1 LDLFPQ
7 ARHIATIRRNSQ
19 FLARSWGIIGA
30 AVMAESTDQQT
41 KRAHSLLE
49 IAKEFLRLGFVA
61 FGGPAAHIAMMDE
74 RFVRRLAWVP
84 GEQFLDLVG
93 AVNLLPGP
101 SSTELAIYLGQ
112 IAGGLPGLLVA
123 GACFILPAAILVVG
137 FAWAYMQFG
146 ALPQVAGLL
155 FGIKPVVVALIAQA
169 IWNLGKTALK
179 STSLAALAVLVVALA
194 ALGLPVLLLLIAAGV
209 LWMVVRQGQT
219 LAKTRTGVTAF
230 LSTGAA
236 GSGVAVGVIP
246 AFLYFLKVGAVL
258 FGSGYVLLAVLRAD
272 LVVRLHWLTD
282 AQLLDAIAVS
292 QATPGPFF
300 TVATFVG
307 YLLGGSKGAAL
318 ATLGMFLPAFV
329 YVAATA
335 GFLPKLRKSPVAS
348 AFLDG
353 VNASAVALMACVGWQ
368 FTRAALVNIPAIVLA
383 VVSALLV
390 FRYKVNSAWLV
401 PGGAIAG
408 ILIRAFG
415 L

>member
-1 LDLFPQ
+1 
-7 ARHIATIRRNSQ
+7 
-19 FLARSWGIIGA
+19 
-30 AVMAESTDQQT
+30 
-41 KRAHSLLE
+41 
-49 IAKEFLRLGFVA
+49 
-61 FGGPAAHIAMMDE
+61 
-74 RFVRRLAWVP
+74 
-84 GEQFLDLVG
+84 
-93 AVNLLPGP
+93 
-101 SSTELAIYLGQ
+101 
-112 IAGGLPGLLVA
+112 
-123 GACFILPAAILVVG
+123 VVG

-146 ALPQVAGLL
+146 AVPQVAGLL

-179 STSLAALAVLVVALA
+179 STSLAALAVLVVVLA
-194 ALGLPVLLLLIAAGV
+194 ALGAPVLLLLIGAGV

-219 LAKTRTGVTAF
+219 LAKTRTGATAF
-230 LSTGAA
+230 LSTGAVGGTVAA
-236 GSGVAVGVIP
+236 GIVP

-300 TVATFVG
+300 TVATFIG
-307 YLLGGSKGAAL
+307 YLLGGWKGAAL
-318 ATLGMFLPAFV
+318 TTLGMFLPAFV

-335 GFLPKLRKSPVAS
+335 GFLPKLRKSPVAG

-353 VNASAVALMACVGWQ
+353 VNASAVALMAYVGWQ

-383 VVSALLV
+383 VASALLV

-401 PGGAIAG
+401 LGGAIAG
-408 ILIRAFG
+408 ILLQVFRAN
-415 L
+415 

>member
-1 LDLFPQ
+1 MDNPALQ
-7 ARHIATIRRNSQ
+7 EKRGSVAEVAR
-19 FLARSWGIIGA
+19 
-30 AVMAESTDQQT
+30 
-41 KRAHSLLE
+41 
-49 IAKEFLRLGFVA
+49 EFLRLGFIA
-61 FGGPAAHIAMMDE
+61 YGGPAAHVAMREE
-74 RFVRRLAWVP
+74 RFVRRRRWLTR
-84 GEQFLDLVG
+84 ERFLDLVG

-101 SSTELAIYLGQ
+101 SSTELAIYLGE
-112 IAGGLPGLLVA
+112 IRAGLAGLIIA
-123 GACFILPAAILVVG
+123 GACFILPAAFVVTAL
-137 FAWAYMQFG
+137 AWAYLKFG
-146 ALPQVAGLL
+146 AAPQVAGLL

-169 IWNLGKTALK
+169 VWNLGKTALK

-194 ALGLPVLLLLIAAGV
+194 ALGLPVLLLLIGAGV
-209 LWMVVRQGQT
+209 LWIVVRQGQT
-219 LAKTRTGVTAF
+219 LAKTNTGVTAF
-230 LSTGAA
+230 LSSGAA
-236 GSGVAVGVIP
+236 GSGVTVGVIP

-258 FGSGYVLLAVLRAD
+258 FGSGYVLLAVLGAD

-300 TVATFVG
+300 TVATFIG

-318 ATLGMFLPAFV
+318 ATLGMFSPAFV
-329 YVAATA
+329 YVAATS
-335 GFLPKLRKSPVAS
+335 GFLPKLRKSPVAG

-353 VNASAVALMACVGWQ
+353 VNASAVALMAYVGWQ
-368 FTRAALVNIPAIVLA
+368 FTRAALVDIPAIVLA

-401 PGGAIAG
+401 LGGAIAG